1 MSNIKLCDVLE
12 AYISAYFFNLHY
24 SLFILMICTQTSTQ
38 KFARMVDLLY
48 NCIRN
53 VNGTNMQ
60 IVTSREFR
68 ANQKKYFDLAE
79 SETVLIAR
87 RNARPILISVVN
99 NDESLTVKELQSISK
114 GIDDIRNGN
123 TVEIADI
130 NNIWASIL

>member
-1 MSNIKLCDVLE
+1 
-12 AYISAYFFNLHY
+12 
-24 SLFILMICTQTSTQ
+24 MICTQTGTQ

>member
-1 MSNIKLCDVLE
+1 
-12 AYISAYFFNLHY
+12 
-24 SLFILMICTQTSTQ
+24 
-38 KFARMVDLLY
+38 MVDLLY

>member
-1 MSNIKLCDVLE
+1 
-12 AYISAYFFNLHY
+12 
-24 SLFILMICTQTSTQ
+24 
-38 KFARMVDLLY
+38 MVDLLY

-53 VNGTNMQ
+53 VNGTNMR

-79 SETVLIAR
+79 SETVLVAR

-114 GIDDIRNGN
+114 GINDIKNGN